1 VANFIQVNVMKKKE
15 FVTQDLLSKIY
26 QQTAPGPR
34 RLPPERQLAE
44 EYGVSRSTIR
54 EALEKLVSI
63 GVVRIVQGSGT
74 WINEQAR
81 ANPLVYNSITEK
93 RFDQI
98 RYRMISL
105 HKKRPDRAAQQI
117 FGIDE
122 ESFIWHFCRLRYVDD
137 APVQLEI
144 SSMPVADFPDLNQQ
158 AIERSIQQYVLSKGL
173 TISHMLT
180 TYRAVSVTREQSALL
195 GCKKGSPAM
204 HINNRGIL
212 DGGQVF
218 EVSDIIDIN
227 YNCTYVIP
235 YNRDN
240 LTWRQNQ
247 GV

>member
-1 VANFIQVNVMKKKE
+1 M
-15 FVTQDLLSKIY
+15 
-26 QQTAPGPR
+26 
-34 RLPPERQLAE
+34 
-44 EYGVSRSTIR
+44 
-54 EALEKLVSI
+54 
-63 GVVRIVQGSGT
+63 VRIVQGSGI
-74 WINEQAR
+74 WINEHAR
-81 ANPLVYNSITEK
+81 NNPLVYNSITEK

-137 APVQLEI
+137 MPVQLEI
-144 SSMPVADFPDLNQQ
+144 SSMPAADFPDLNQQ

-180 TYRAVSVTREQSALL
+180 TYRAVSVGREQAVIL

-212 DGGQVF
+212 DGGRVF

-227 YNCTYVIP
+227 YTCTYVIP

-240 LTWRQNQ
+240 LAWRQNQ

>member
-1 VANFIQVNVMKKKE
+1 MKKKE

-26 QQTAPGPR
+26 QQTAPGSR
-34 RLPPERQLAE
+34 KLPPERQLAA

-74 WINEQAR
+74 WINEQVR
-81 ANPLVYNSITEK
+81 ASPLVYNSITEK

-122 ESFIWHFCRLRYVDD
+122 ESFIWQFSRLRYVDD

-144 SSMPVADFPDLNQQ
+144 SSMPVATFPDLNQH
-158 AIERSIQQYVLSKGL
+158 AVERSIQQYVLGKGL
-173 TISHMLT
+173 AISHMLT
-180 TYRAVSVTREQSALL
+180 TYRAVSVSREQASLL
-195 GCKKGSPAM
+195 GCRKGSPAM

-212 DGGQVF
+212 DGGEVF

-227 YNCTYVIP
+227 YSCTYVIP
-235 YNRDN
+235 YNHDN
-240 LTWRQNQ
+240 LARRQNH

>member
-1 VANFIQVNVMKKKE
+1 MKKKE

-26 QQTAPGPR
+26 QDTTPGPR
-34 RLPPERQLAE
+34 KLPPERQLAG
-44 EYGVSRSTIR
+44 EYGVSRFTIR
-54 EALEKLVSI
+54 QALEKLVSI
-63 GVVRIVQGSGT
+63 GVVRIVQGSGA

-81 ANPLVYNSITEK
+81 NNPLVYNSITEK

-105 HKKRPDRAAQQI
+105 HKTRPDRAAQQI
-117 FGIDE
+117 FGIGE
-122 ESFIWHFCRLRYVDD
+122 ESFIWHFCRLRFVDD

-144 SSMPVADFPDLNQQ
+144 SRMPVTDFPDLNQQ

-180 TYRAVSVTREQSALL
+180 TYRAVSVGREQAALL

-204 HINNRGIL
+204 HIHNRGIL
-212 DGGQVF
+212 EGGRVF

-227 YNCTYVIP
+227 YTCTYVIP
-235 YNRDN
+235 HNRDN
-240 LTWRQNQ
+240 LALRQSQ